1 MRRHFLIKGVPVVLA
16 AMLVA
21 AACSGGG
28 ESPTAAPTATPG
40 EDAPTATS
48 AAPAATPVPTA
59 QPAVYTPPHERPGP
73 AADRVF
79 FKSFFVD
86 RAPLDFQNGEMD
98 FYLFG
103 LKTSGAAEL
112 RGEPG
117 IRLEEAPATTL
128 SIVLNPAPA
137 PEGQLNPFSI
147 KEVRRAVQQLVD
159 RDFIA
164 SDIYQGQAL
173 PMLTHL
179 SPTDFDYLTVFE
191 AVKESDYRF
200 DPEFARDVIDR
211 AMTAAGA
218 EKIGGVWNF
227 DGDPIRLKFI
237 VRVEDERRAIGDL
250 LRAELERAGFLVSPS
265 YQEFAPAVL
274 NVYSSDPLAFQWHLY
289 TEGWSRGAPQRYDF
303 GTINQMLAP
312 WQGNMPGWL
321 ASGFWQYRNEE
332 LDDLGQRIFT
342 GEFNGVEERNDLYR
356 RMTEIGL
363 DESVRVW
370 VATVKNSFPVREEVE
385 GVTSDLVAGPKTA
398 RSIREAYIPGK
409 DELTLGSLWVW
420 TERSTWNPIG
430 GFGDLYS
437 SDIFRHLV
445 DPPISNHP
453 FTGLPTPFRATFG
466 VETAG
471 PAGKLPIPTD
481 AVAWDPVDN
490 EWAPVEASQA
500 TSKVT
505 FDFSN
510 YFRSNWHHG
519 QPITMADVMYSIAQ
533 QYEISFD
540 PAKSAIEFALG
551 ATARPYL
558 DTFRGYRIADGNTLE
573 VYLDFWHFEESLIG
587 SYASPSSLSTPWEL
601 LAAMD
606 ELVFEKRRAAYSDTT
621 AARFSVPWISLA
633 MKQDAN
639 LVERT
644 LVEFRNDSFTPEG
657 VFVVNGRSL
666 VSEEEAAARYQAAI
680 DWFGERDMLVIGNGP
695 FFLKRYDPPAQFAE
709 LEAFRD
715 PSYPYKP
722 GDFYLGSAPRVD
734 ITRVEAGDVESGV
747 DAEVSVEAQ
756 GPGRIG
762 LRYVFFDPAAGR
774 VVASG
779 EADAGA
785 GALTVSLP
793 GTLTADLEPGLYQLF
808 VAAYSDEIVS
818 LTERRIDIE
827 IIG

>member
-1 MRRHFLIKGVPVVLA
+1 MRRHFLIKGIPVVLA

-48 AAPAATPVPTA
+48 AAPASTPVPTA

-453 FTGLPTPFRATFG
+453 FTGLPTPFRATFD

-587 SYASPSSLSTPWEL
+587 SYASPSSLNTPWEL

-606 ELVFEKRRAAYSDTT
+606 ELVFEKRRAAYSDTA

-785 GALTVSLP
+785 GALTVTLP